1 MGQGQG
7 SLIRSRFE
15 DELSFIKFSLL
26 VRFLTAGEP
35 LVPGI
40 QVPDKEPGREQD
52 QAERSRATDR

>member
-26 VRFLTAGEP
+26 VRFFKCWKS

-40 QVPDKEPGREQD
+40 
-52 QAERSRATDR
+52 